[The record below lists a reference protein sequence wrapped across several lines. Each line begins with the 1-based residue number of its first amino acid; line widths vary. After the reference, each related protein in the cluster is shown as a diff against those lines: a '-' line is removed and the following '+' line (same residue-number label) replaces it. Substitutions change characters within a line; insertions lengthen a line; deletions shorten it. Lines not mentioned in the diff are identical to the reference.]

1 MGTAWFMK
9 KLLIAMA
16 AGAALAWAFDPDQGP
31 RRRDQVKHRLE
42 EKGLL
47 GSSSG
52 SGSAN
57 VDPMSSYQPAES
69 LSA

>member
-1 MGTAWFMK
+1 MK

-16 AGAALAWAFDPDQGP
+16 IGAGLAWAFDPDQGS

-47 GSSSG
+47 SSS
-52 SGSAN
+52 SSSTSSPASTVYPTNEAMSA
-57 VDPMSSYQPAES
+57 
-69 LSA
+69 